1 MTPALSVDE
10 RLVPGLRM
18 PRADLL
24 SSGQPTVDAWPVLAA
39 RGVVAVVNL
48 RPDAEMAGRDETAE
62 VQSAGMAYH
71 RIPVDGMAGLS
82 LEKARALRPILRDA
96 GGAVLVHCAS
106 GNRVGALV
114 ALAAADAGE
123 PLEQAL
129 QMGREAG
136 MASTEAR
143 VRELLLGAPGQP

>member
-1 MTPALSVDE
+1 M
-10 RLVPGLRM
+10 
-18 PRADLL
+18 
-24 SSGQPTVDAWPVLAA
+24 LAA

-71 RIPVDGMAGLS
+71 RIPVGMAGLS